1 MIRSATAFSSK
12 SREDID
18 KGAEPRVVRRVEVEG
33 REGRRKAWARG
44 RRERTREEEDASF
57 MAG

>member
-18 KGAEPRVVRRVEVEG
+18 KGAEPRVVRKVEG

>member
-18 KGAEPRVVRRVEVEG
+18 KGAEPRVVRKVEG

-57 MAG
+57 MAD